1 MLPKT
6 KVLLLSVTFVSIT
19 LCGQLSAQV
28 LDDTF
33 TAGKGHSNGSDI
45 NNTGNWLSQTGWL
58 ANDTNGRGYVSCGLS
73 WSRAL
78 NFTPLAASL
87 ETEETLTV
95 EAVWRGEGVV
105 TAPISGGVFA
115 IGISDG
121 SLNSGNNIPALRVDI
136 SLGGDGTIRFGSSSD
151 FVSVDLADAYTGQNT
166 HTNWFK
172 ISMAITR
179 SALADNFYLVLD
191 VTDIDTNTNIGT
203 VSFLAEDSATYQASE
218 LRPAMRT
225 LRVLTTENPNALF
238 SASHVDRFTI
248 LESTEALP
256 NPGFETGASTAL
268 WGGSAVVATD
278 VYSGSYAARLNEDD
292 LNSGGGYQRSIT
304 GLKPNT
310 AYTFSAQVKTQGGSA
325 YIGVKNHG
333 GSEINQLF
341 ETPSYQAVEVKF
353 VTGAEATSVTCF
365 IYNNPGNASLVYA
378 DDLALVSPD
387 LGFSPLPQA
396 TGDYQLIFSDEFNTE
411 GGIDLTKWTPEVG
424 FKRNDEEQYYRAENL
439 NQTGGHL
446 VFTAKRE
453 QFPNPNYDPS
463 SDNWR
468 LNRQYA
474 NWTSGS
480 IQSIDSFDFLY
491 GKIECRAKV
500 SNLTGTW
507 PAIWTVGTGEW
518 PSVGEI
524 DIMENFGGNILANF
538 ATAGS
543 GRYNPEWDAQSL
555 SISSLPAA
563 WVDQF
568 HTWELIWEP
577 NSASIYLDGQLMNSF
592 DPSTKNSAD
601 AFSNPGIAPFQ
612 TFAQLLW
619 LNLAIGG
626 WVGGESS
633 GLPDETSY
641 LVDYIRV
648 YQKEH
653 PSFKAAMEPLNND
666 DLRVD
671 FQSVEGRRY
680 SIMESSDLIN
690 WTELVNLRG
699 AGRAMS
705 HAKEDI
711 MGAEQKFFRVE
722 VNNSAWIDAQ

>member
-58 ANDTNGRGYVSCGLS
+58 ANDTNGRGYVSCALP

-87 ETEETLTV
+87 ETEETLTMEV
-95 EAVWRGEGVV
+95 VWRGEGVV
-105 TAPISGGVFA
+105 TAPTSGGVFA

-121 SLNSGNNIPALRVDI
+121 NLNSGNNIPALRVDI
-136 SLGGDGTIRFGSSSD
+136 SLGGDGTIRFGTSSD
-151 FVSVDLADAYTGQNT
+151 FVSVDLANAYTGQNT

-179 SALADNFYLVLD
+179 SALADNFYIVLD
-191 VTDIDTNTNIGT
+191 VIDIDTNTSIGT
-203 VSFLAEDSATYQASE
+203 VSYLTENSPTYQASE

-248 LESTEALP
+248 LETTEILP
-256 NPGFETGASTAL
+256 DSGFETGASTAL
-268 WGGSAVVATD
+268 WGGSAVIATD

-353 VTGAEATSVTCF
+353 VTGAEATSATCF

-396 TGDYQLIFSDEFNTE
+396 NGDYQLIFSDEFNTE

-424 FKRNDEEQYYRAENL
+424 FKRNLEEQYYRAENL

-524 DIMENFGGNILANF
+524 DIMENYGGNIMANF

-543 GRYNPEWDAQSL
+543 GRYNPAWDAQSL
-555 SISSLPAA
+555 SISAQPAG

-568 HTWELIWEP
+568 HTWELVWEP

-601 AFSNPGIAPFQ
+601 AFSYPGIAPFQ

-633 GLPDETSY
+633 GLPDETTY

-653 PSFKAAMEPLNND
+653 PTFKAAIEPINND

-680 SIMESSDLIN
+680 SVMESSDLIN

-705 HAKEDI
+705 HAEEDI
-711 MGAEQKFFRVE
+711 MGAGQKFFRVE